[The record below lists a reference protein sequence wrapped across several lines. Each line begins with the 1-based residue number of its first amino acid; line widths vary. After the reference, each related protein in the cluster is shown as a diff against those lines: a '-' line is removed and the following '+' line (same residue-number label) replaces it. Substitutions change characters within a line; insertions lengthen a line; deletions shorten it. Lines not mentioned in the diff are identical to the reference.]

1 MKKTAVLLILLLV
14 ASSVAFAASNYVR
27 LSPAGVRFDMVGGPE
42 GDDFYYDAGFSYTG
56 YFWGGEKGTDSEEQ
70 VRIPGQWASTSG
82 YVPRRYIIVQTVT
95 ESEPA
100 RPAGKT
106 MGLQLAIDGTADI
119 DAIRSL
125 YDDEY
130 EFDMDML
137 GWQAHA
143 GFAMR
148 QFLTPSMYVYE
159 NVGVSAG
166 SWLLG
171 GYADVGF
178 AVDLGSFSVNLGAKA
193 DAGAYVALDDLDFDN
208 ADLAVTVTPY
218 FGLGFGF

>member
-1 MKKTAVLLILLLV
+1 MPDSAIPDI
-14 ASSVAFAASNYVR
+14 S
-27 LSPAGVRFDMVGGPE
+27 GVV
-42 GDDFYYDAGFSYTG
+42 
-56 YFWGGEKGTDSEEQ
+56 
-70 VRIPGQWASTSG
+70 VPGQWASTSG

-95 ESEPA
+95 ETEPA

-106 MGLQLAIDGTADI
+106 MGLQLAVDGTADI

-148 QFLTPSMYVYE
+148 T
-159 NVGVSAG
+159 SASVQVPG
-166 SWLLG
+166 CS
-171 GYADVGF
+171 
-178 AVDLGSFSVNLGAKA
+178 AVMPMS
-193 DAGAYVALDDLDFDN
+193 ALRSTWVRSL
-208 ADLAVTVTPY
+208 
-218 FGLGFGF
+218 

>member
-1 MKKTAVLLILLLV
+1 
-14 ASSVAFAASNYVR
+14 
-27 LSPAGVRFDMVGGPE
+27 
-42 GDDFYYDAGFSYTG
+42 
-56 YFWGGEKGTDSEEQ
+56 
-70 VRIPGQWASTSG
+70 
-82 YVPRRYIIVQTVT
+82 
-95 ESEPA
+95 
-100 RPAGKT
+100 
-106 MGLQLAIDGTADI
+106 
-119 DAIRSL
+119 
-125 YDDEY
+125 
-130 EFDMDML
+130 MDML
-137 GWQAHA
+137 GWQVHA

-178 AVDLGSFSVNLGAKA
+178 AIDLGSFSVNLGAKA